1 MAELTEQQKHLQ
13 SVLEQQQ
20 TLVSEIN
27 TLESQART
35 KREMAVKLQGIVE
48 YLGGIGV
55 ELPKEEEASAAP
67 EAPAAPAPTEVV
79 APPAPPAPTAPSTG
93 TAGLAS

>member
-1 MAELTEQQKHLQ
+1 MAELSEQQKHLQ

-27 TLESQART
+27 TLESQARS

-55 ELPKEEEASAAP
+55 ELPKEEEAAESETPVPTAN
-67 EAPAAPAPTEVV
+67 TEVV
-79 APPAPPAPTAPSTG
+79 TPPAPAPTAPSTG

>member
-27 TLESQART
+27 TLEAQART
-35 KREMAVKLQGIVE
+35 KREMAVKLQGIAE
-48 YLGGIGV
+48 YLNGIGV
-55 ELPKEEEASAAP
+55 KLPEKEEA
-67 EAPAAPAPTEVV
+67 APAAPETSNTEVV
-79 APPAPPAPTAPSTG
+79 Q
-93 TAGLAS
+93 

>member
-1 MAELTEQQKHLQ
+1 MAELTDQQKHLQ
-13 SVLEQQQ
+13 SVLEQQN

-27 TLESQART
+27 TLESQARS

-55 ELPKEEEASAAP
+55 ELPKEEEAPAAP
-67 EAPAAPAPTEVV
+67 EAPAANTVV
-79 APPAPPAPTAPSTG
+79 DTPPAPTAPSTG

>member
-55 ELPKEEEASAAP
+55 ELPKEEEATP
-67 EAPAAPAPTEVV
+67 EAPAATEAV

>member
-13 SVLEQQQ
+13 SVLEQQN

-27 TLESQART
+27 TLESQARS

-55 ELPKEEEASAAP
+55 ELPKEEATAAP
-67 EAPAAPAPTEVV
+67 ETPATNTVV
-79 APPAPPAPTAPSTG
+79 DAPPAPTAPSTG

>member
-13 SVLEQQQ
+13 SVLEQQH

-27 TLESQART
+27 TLEAQARQ

-55 ELPKEEEASAAP
+55 ELPKEEEAAAA
-67 EAPAAPAPTEVV
+67 EAPAPTANTEVV
-79 APPAPPAPTAPSTG
+79 QPAPTAPSTG

>member
-1 MAELTEQQKHLQ
+1 MAELSEQQKHLQ
-13 SVLEQQQ
+13 SVLEQQN

-27 TLESQART
+27 TLESQARS

-55 ELPKEEEASAAP
+55 ELPKEEEAAA
-67 EAPAAPAPTEVV
+67 EAPAPTANTEVV
-79 APPAPPAPTAPSTG
+79 QPAPTAPSTG

>member
-27 TLESQART
+27 TLEAQARQ

-55 ELPKEEEASAAP
+55 ELPKEEEAAA
-67 EAPAAPAPTEVV
+67 EAPAPTTNTEVV
-79 APPAPPAPTAPSTG
+79 QPAPAPTAPSTG

>member
-27 TLESQART
+27 TLESQARS

-55 ELPKEEEASAAP
+55 ELPKEEEAA
-67 EAPAAPAPTEVV
+67 EETPAPTTNTEVV
-79 APPAPPAPTAPSTG
+79 QPAPVPTAPSTG

>member
-27 TLESQART
+27 TLESQARS

-55 ELPKEEEASAAP
+55 ELPKEEEAPAAP
-67 EAPAAPAPTEVV
+67 EAPATNTVV
-79 APPAPPAPTAPSTG
+79 DTPPAPTAPSTG

>member
-55 ELPKEEEASAAP
+55 ELPKEEEAAA
-67 EAPAAPAPTEVV
+67 EAPAPTTNTEVV
-79 APPAPPAPTAPSTG
+79 QPAPAPTAPSTG

>member
-27 TLESQART
+27 TLEAQARQ

-55 ELPKEEEASAAP
+55 ELPKEEETAA
-67 EAPAAPAPTEVV
+67 EAPAPAANTEVV
-79 APPAPPAPTAPSTG
+79 QPAPTAPSTG

>member
-27 TLESQART
+27 TLEAQARQ

-55 ELPKEEEASAAP
+55 ELPKEEEAAA
-67 EAPAAPAPTEVV
+67 EAPAPTTNTEVV
-79 APPAPPAPTAPSTG
+79 QPAPTAPSTG

>member
-1 MAELTEQQKHLQ
+1 MAELSEQQKHLQ
-13 SVLEQQQ
+13 SVLEQQN

-27 TLESQART
+27 TLESQARS

-55 ELPKEEEASAAP
+55 ELPKEEEAPAAP
-67 EAPAAPAPTEVV
+67 EAPAANTEVV
-79 APPAPPAPTAPSTG
+79 TPPTPAPTAPSTG

>member
-1 MAELTEQQKHLQ
+1 MAELNEQQKHLQ

-27 TLESQART
+27 TLEAQARQ
-35 KREMAVKLQGIVE
+35 KSEMAVKLQGIVE

-55 ELPKEEEASAAP
+55 ELPKEEEGGATD
-67 EAPAAPAPTEVV
+67 APATPAANTVV
-79 APPAPPAPTAPSTG
+79 DTPPAGIPAA
-93 TAGLAS
+93 

>member
-13 SVLEQQQ
+13 SVLEQQK

-55 ELPKEEEASAAP
+55 ELPKEEEAAA
-67 EAPAAPAPTEVV
+67 EAPAPVANTEVV
-79 APPAPPAPTAPSTG
+79 DPPAPAPTAPSTG

>member
-27 TLESQART
+27 TLEAQART
-35 KREMAVKLQGIVE
+35 KREMAVKLQGIAE
-48 YLGGIGV
+48 YLNGIGV
-55 ELPKEEEASAAP
+55 KLPGQEEGLQQQQLNLIHRTQKSYNN
-67 EAPAAPAPTEVV
+67 
-79 APPAPPAPTAPSTG
+79 TAKVIYID
-93 TAGLAS
+93 AYKI